1 MGHSKLLASLDS
13 AIQLEAK
20 LNFERKSNSPD
31 PVQSPKTE
39 YPSAPDDCEEVQ
51 VSLGKQAKT
60 LSKRQIE
67 AILGLLA
74 RTRYPTR
81 NRVILLLSV
90 KSGLRAKEI
99 AGLTWTMV
107 TNADGQISRAIHL
120 HDNASKGRSGRIIPM
135 HSEVRLALQELL
147 RPTNPKSDD
156 FVIRTERSI
165 RTSAQVIVNLF
176 ARWYE
181 TLGFNGCSSHSGR
194 RTFITN
200 AARKIS
206 TVDGS
211 LRDVQILAGHSN
223 LRTTQRYIEPNASA
237 QTKVIQLI

>member
-1 MGHSKLLASLDS
+1 
-13 AIQLEAK
+13 
-20 LNFERKSNSPD
+20 
-31 PVQSPKTE
+31 
-39 YPSAPDDCEEVQ
+39 

-60 LSKRQIE
+60 LTKGQID
-67 AILGLLA
+67 AALGSIA

-90 KSGLRAKEI
+90 RAGLRAKEI
-99 AGLTWTMV
+99 ASLTWAMITD
-107 TNADGQISRAIHL
+107 AEGQIGRSIYL
-120 HDNASKGRSGRIIPM
+120 HDNASKGQSGRIIPM
-135 HSEVRLALQELL
+135 HTALRSALEGLHRELK
-147 RPTNPKSDD
+147 PKSED
-156 FVIRTERSI
+156 FIIRTERSK

-181 TLGFNGCSSHSGR
+181 VLGFNGCSSHSGR

-237 QTKVIQLI
+237 QLKVIQLI